1 VSIPGN
7 GTSRKQIPRFGS
19 EVFSRLFD
27 FGKDEGEV
35 AATLQ
40 AVAEIVTATIPALA
54 QSAT

>member
-1 VSIPGN
+1 VSIQGN